1 MNWLVRSLPMDL
13 TLSACI
19 VFAASAVCVSQV
31 PAILA
36 KARLTEPLIGLGT
49 ARLDAVE
56 AYALQGRL
64 IPSSERT
71 EAAADN
77 ARTQFVYERDGSS
90 LLVSGGVDPR
100 RSPFRLGLRPA
111 LDDAGIGWT
120 VLWLCGQR
128 EPPAGW
134 SAVSPPLVQG
144 LAPEQLPSVCARRA
158 AQRSPR

>member
-1 MNWLVRSLPMDL
+1 MNRLVRSLPMDL

-19 VFAASAVCVSQV
+19 VFVASAVCVSQV
-31 PAILA
+31 PVILA
-36 KARLTEPLIGLGT
+36 KARLAEPLIGLAT
-49 ARLDAVE
+49 VRLDDVE

-64 IPSSERT
+64 MPPSGHT

-77 ARTQFVYERDGSS
+77 TRTRFVYERDGSS
-90 LLVSGGVDPR
+90 LSVGGGVDPR

-111 LDDAGIGWT
+111 LDDAGVGWT

-144 LAPEQLPSVCARRA
+144 LTPDQLPSVCAQRA
-158 AQRSPR
+158 VQHPPR

>member
-1 MNWLVRSLPMDL
+1 MNRLVRSLPMDV

-19 VFAASAVCVSQV
+19 VFVASAVYVSQV
-31 PAILA
+31 PTILA
-36 KARLTEPLIGLGT
+36 KARLGEPLIGLAT
-49 ARLDAVE
+49 IRLDDVE

-64 IPSSERT
+64 MPPSGHA

-77 ARTQFVYERDGSS
+77 ARPPFVYERDGSS

-111 LDDAGIGWT
+111 VDDAGTGWT

-144 LAPEQLPSVCARRA
+144 LSPDQLPSVCAQRA
-158 AQRSPR
+158 APRSPR